1 MPTRYRRCSQ
11 DSWPAKSGSADGSRM
26 ACTQLKWV
34 EEAKIDPEL
43 LTVKCDLNTAR
54 FAVFQIELGCKSD
67 VTRATKCRA
76 ATLRHTRMSVTIA
89 TGKLRAW
96 SGADPCSS
104 GRERGGPAPRRP
116 GVDVDLVACRAHG
129 RTFCGGSPRTQAVKF
144 GSSCWLAGQ
153 PLIHSSKES
162 RSTKRTPRFL
172 PGMVGAYDLMTPVR
186 IRRPAS
192 DREIGRS

>member
-1 MPTRYRRCSQ
+1 
-11 DSWPAKSGSADGSRM
+11 M

-96 SGADPCSS
+96 SGADLDPPARGS
-104 GRERGGPAPRRP
+104 GGAPRRRP
-116 GVDVDLVACRAHG
+116 GIADSSAH
-129 RTFCGGSPRTQAVKF
+129 RPPPPTLS
-144 GSSCWLAGQ
+144 
-153 PLIHSSKES
+153 
-162 RSTKRTPRFL
+162 FL
-172 PGMVGAYDLMTPVR
+172 P
-186 IRRPAS
+186 
-192 DREIGRS
+192 